1 MRFPVTEKLIQR
13 QINHW
18 SRLREML
25 REQPPATEAPPAE
38 LPPSTEAP
46 AAPN

>member
-18 SRLREML
+18 SRLREVL
-25 REQPPATEAPPAE
+25 REQPAGGVPEPGPVITV
-38 LPPSTEAP
+38 
-46 AAPN
+46 